1 MTKRIEILL
10 VEDTPSDVRLTQ
22 EALKDSGLTYNLNVV
37 TDGVQAVQYLRE
49 TYGGDKPVPDLILLD
64 LNMPKKNGHEVL
76 QDMQDMP
83 NLADVPVILLTV
95 SQEDKDIM
103 RALSL
108 KMNYY
113 LNKPVTCDKLSHV
126 LKAIKDLCGS
136 NGEDAGTSDAQDVHV
151 RYVMAGNPHSSPDM
165 LSKLAKETCH
175 RVRCKVAEN
184 PHTPE
189 AVLQSLAAD
198 PEPEVRLSVSEN
210 PSAPH
215 QVLIGLAKDE
225 NDDVRLGMA
234 ANHRLPADILKI
246 LCEDENLYVVDLAQ
260 KSLSATGSS
269 R

>member
-22 EALKDSGLTYNLNVV
+22 EALKDSGLVYNLNVV
-37 TDGVQAVQYLRE
+37 TDGVQAVEYLRA

-76 QDMQDMP
+76 QDMQDME
-83 NLADVPVILLTV
+83 NLSGVPVILLTV

-103 RALSL
+103 RAMSL

-113 LNKPVTCDKLSHV
+113 VNKPVTCDKLSHV
-126 LKAIKDLCGS
+126 LKAIKDLCGD
-136 NGEDAGTSDAQDVHV
+136 NGGDGGASDSQDVHV

-165 LSKLAKETCH
+165 LTKLAKETNH
-175 RVRCKVAEN
+175 RIRCKVAEN

-189 AVLQSLAAD
+189 SVLTSLAAD
-198 PEPEVRLSVSEN
+198 PDPEVRLSVAEN

-215 QVLIGLAKDE
+215 QVLEQLVKDE

-234 ANHRLPADILKI
+234 ANHRLPPDILKM
-246 LCEDENLYVVDLAQ
+246 LAQDDNLYVVDLA
-260 KSLSATGSS
+260 KKALSTT
-269 R
+269 